1 MAQIPYTAGE
11 DGVCLTVRLTP
22 NARRSSLDG
31 VVDVGEG
38 RTAVQVHVAAPP
50 VEGAANKAL
59 VEYLAEALGLR
70 KADVE
75 IRTGKTSRIK
85 GVHLSGDG
93 AKIAARLEVLL
104 AR

>member
-1 MAQIPYTAGE
+1 VRQPFAA
-11 DGVCLTVRLTP
+11 DDRGVRLTVRLTP

-31 VVDVGEG
+31 IVEVGEG
-38 RTAVQVHVAAPP
+38 RTAVQVHVAAAP
-50 VEGAANKAL
+50 VEGAANQAL
-59 VEYLAEALGLR
+59 VEYLAKALGLR

-93 AKIAARLEVLL
+93 AQIAARLEVLL